1 MLHSWKA
8 VLVLAFCLLITQVQS
23 HAQSHAR
30 GLGFDISGHT
40 YSAATTKQTDVLE
53 KNRVS
58 DYTASVNQSAEQSG
72 FSSDNQV
79 VFKVQRFANSSSLD
93 RFQLSITKKAK
104 IDFDDMEHSEVQL
117 ASLAGLH
124 RNALRYDREIEM
136 SRLITL
142 QLAYEK
148 RGASDKQTILTF
160 AKLDRPRDEFR
171 DSLALSIGMSVRF
184 RF

>member
-30 GLGFDISGHT
+30 GLGFDILGHT
-40 YSAATTKQTDVLE
+40 SSETPTKQTDFLQ
-53 KNRVS
+53 KSRAI

-72 FSSDNQV
+72 FASDNQIL
-79 VFKVQRFANSSSLD
+79 FKVQRFANSTSTD
-93 RFQLSITKKAK
+93 RFQLSITKQAK
-104 IDFDDMEHSEVQL
+104 IDFDDMEPNEVQL
-117 ASLAGLH
+117 VSLAGLH
-124 RNALRYDREIEM
+124 RNALNYDREIEM
-136 SRLITL
+136 SRRITL

-148 RGASDKQTILTF
+148 RGASNHQSILTF

-171 DSLALSIGMSVRF
+171 DSLALSIGTSVRF